1 LGFRAFFASRWG
13 IADNFQSENI
23 AMRRLLSLTA
33 FGFGFYYLWYNNDP
47 TIELTALGAMGV
59 AILLEFMGAE

>member
-1 LGFRAFFASRWG
+1 
-13 IADNFQSENI
+13 
-23 AMRRLLSLTA
+23 MRRLLSLTA

-59 AILLEFMGAE
+59 AILLEFIGAE